1 MERRVSFLSEKGVQV
16 LDRAFSILELLST
29 KKNGLGITDISKTLD
44 LNKSTVHRIVSSLCE
59 RGYIEKT
66 EDSNYKIGAKIVQL
80 SSFYLNNLELNTEA
94 KPYLLK
100 LANELKL
107 PVHLGILDGLHV
119 VYIDKVDIINNI
131 RLYSQI
137 GKRIEAH
144 CSALGKIILSCLSD
158 DELLNVLKDY
168 QFNKHTEKTIRN
180 INELMEDLNKSRI
193 RGYAIDDEEH
203 DLEIRCIAAPIF
215 DYKNRPIAAISV
227 SGSLNTLPS
236 SNDKEIG
243 NMVAEI
249 AKEISK
255 RLCYNINRI

>member
-1 MERRVSFLSEKGVQV
+1 MSEKGVQV

-29 KKNGLGITDISKTLD
+29 EKNGLGVTDISKTLD

-94 KPYLLK
+94 KPYLVR

-107 PVHLGILDGLHV
+107 PVHLGILDGLYV

-137 GKRIEAH
+137 GKRIEIH
-144 CSALGKIILSCLSD
+144 CSALGKVILSCLND
-158 DELLNVLKDY
+158 NDILNILKDY
-168 QFNKHTEKTIRN
+168 KFNDHTEKTIKN
-180 INELMEDLNKSRI
+180 IDALMEDLKKSRV
-193 RGYAIDDEEH
+193 RGYAVDDEEH

-227 SGSLNTLPS
+227 SGSLNNLPCS
-236 SNDKEIG
+236 SDEEIG
-243 NMVAEI
+243 NMVVET

-255 RLCYNINRI
+255 KLCYNINRI